1 MAARRVHQ
9 GLGKPFTLGFG
20 GNIDVGGVLDQCLEH
35 SLEDRVCERAARKLR
50 LQHPLLER
58 TMRSPE
64 VWGNS
69 AGALQADVSIASL
82 VSPLTFH
89 PHRARADTSRIV
101 HAAHPL
107 NVEVLEDINLD
118 VAVLGNQFSMAYQ
131 EQGLMDTRT
140 ALAAVKVKYCGAG
153 HNLAVSLRP
162 TIVKVL
168 GRNIA
173 VFSISTAGSGL
184 ADASGNDMFE
194 ADERRAGVAYFDIWD
209 VREQEAVLSELRE
222 LVELAARASRIT
234 FVVFSV
240 CWGSDHA
247 VAKTAEGQ
255 RMLTSEV
262 PAAMR
267 AFARGLVDVV
277 GAHVVHG
284 HGPSHLMG
292 AEVYRGR
299 PILYSCGTLV
309 GDGGEAA
316 ARDRRPAPPRAS
328 QHRRTAAPPH
338 RRVHAPPHPPAP
350 PISSPQAGQR
360 VPIAPTA
367 LPRPCSPLSSSA
379 PRCAPLPPCPAL
391 PATRAPRP
399 RRPRAG
405 LMGGTGP
412 REEAAVRPD
421 LSAFFSLHVSGL
433 DRLEWIEVRLL
444 HLRLLQTNL
453 ASGRNLRWAQTTFQ
467 RLCAQL
473 GTRAVV
479 HRDSVFIP
487 LRSRPPQLPTPPR
500 RPVRSAEGAR
510 PRSPA
515 RQAPDDMDDSAR
527 AADGAEMGM
536 APLEMG
542 LSWLSGGRRSPPKPS
557 PRAVSPRAVSP
568 RRTDRG
574 DRGGGGGGG
583 GGGGRA
589 RVGPE
594 EWRPKGGVETDGRS
608 DGDDDGSEDETE
620 QSPTL
625 GVRPAWEKR
634 WGGLADPAPPVGAK
648 PRGVRSRM
656 FGGGRGRAWA
666 AAERQGGGGGGD
678 MAGAR
683 TAPVQAELEVEL
695 TDADA
700 PLRLLQIGSRRS
712 DHDDDEQLV

>member
-1 MAARRVHQ
+1 
-9 GLGKPFTLGFG
+9 
-20 GNIDVGGVLDQCLEH
+20 
-35 SLEDRVCERAARKLR
+35 
-50 LQHPLLER
+50 
-58 TMRSPE
+58 MRSPE

-309 GDGGEAA
+309 GDGGETA

-338 RRVHAPPHPPAP
+338 RRTAACTHRRTRPHRPSHHPRRAGGCPSPRPRSLAPAHPSPPPRLAVPPCPLAPRCPPPAP
-350 PISSPQAGQR
+350 YAHA
-360 VPIAPTA
+360 AP
-367 LPRPCSPLSSSA
+367 
-379 PRCAPLPPCPAL
+379 
-391 PATRAPRP
+391 
-399 RRPRAG
+399 
-405 LMGGTGP
+405 
-412 REEAAVRPD
+412 
-421 LSAFFSLHVSGL
+421 
-433 DRLEWIEVRLL
+433 
-444 HLRLLQTNL
+444 
-453 ASGRNLRWAQTTFQ
+453 AQ
-467 RLCAQL
+467 
-473 GTRAVV
+473 V
-479 HRDSVFIP
+479 
-487 LRSRPPQLPTPPR
+487 
-500 RPVRSAEGAR
+500 
-510 PRSPA
+510 
-515 RQAPDDMDDSAR
+515 
-527 AADGAEMGM
+527 
-536 APLEMG
+536 
-542 LSWLSGGRRSPPKPS
+542 
-557 PRAVSPRAVSP
+557 
-568 RRTDRG
+568 
-574 DRGGGGGGG
+574 
-583 GGGGRA
+583 
-589 RVGPE
+589 
-594 EWRPKGGVETDGRS
+594 
-608 DGDDDGSEDETE
+608 
-620 QSPTL
+620 
-625 GVRPAWEKR
+625 
-634 WGGLADPAPPVGAK
+634 
-648 PRGVRSRM
+648 
-656 FGGGRGRAWA
+656 
-666 AAERQGGGGGGD
+666 
-678 MAGAR
+678 
-683 TAPVQAELEVEL
+683 
-695 TDADA
+695 
-700 PLRLLQIGSRRS
+700 
-712 DHDDDEQLV
+712 